1 MLLGLASPSVPAL
14 GKADL
19 AGIRAEV
26 VVLVVST
33 CLRLAPV
40 LADAEEAAGE
50 LMLPSSRVTAVE
62 VDRRVDPALAV
73 AFEEP
78 ENFLEIPES
87 RFDTIS
93 FRICYSKT
101 E

>member
-1 MLLGLASPSVPAL
+1 MLLDLASPSAPAV

-40 LADAEEAAGE
+40 LADAEEATGV
-50 LMLPSSRVTAVE
+50 LTLPSPKVTAVE
-62 VDRRVDPALAV
+62 VDRRVHSALAV
-73 AFEEP
+73 AFED
-78 ENFLEIPES
+78 FDDFFEIPDS
-87 RFDTIS
+87 RFYTI
-93 FRICYSKT
+93 YLH
-101 E
+101 

>member
-1 MLLGLASPSVPAL
+1 MLLGLASSSGPAE

-40 LADAEEAAGE
+40 LADAKEAMGV
-50 LMLPSSRVTAVE
+50 LPLPSPRVTAVE
-62 VDRRVDPALAV
+62 VDRRVDSTLTV
-73 AFEEP
+73 AFEDRED
-78 ENFLEIPES
+78 FFEIPGS
-87 RFDTIS
+87 RPDTIYL
-93 FRICYSKT
+93 R
-101 E
+101 

>member
-1 MLLGLASPSVPAL
+1 MLGLASSSAPAV

-40 LADAEEAAGE
+40 LADAEEATGV
-50 LMLPSSRVTAVE
+50 LTPPSPRVTAVE
-62 VDRRVDPALAV
+62 VDRRVDSTLGV
-73 AFEEP
+73 TFEDP
-78 ENFLEIPES
+78 EDFFEILDS
-87 RFDTIS
+87 RSDIIYL
-93 FRICYSKT
+93 R
-101 E
+101 